1 MQVLACSFDESGDTV
16 LDMTGNGNDFP
27 LGANLTRV
35 AGKTNGGIQPATTTA
50 TVLPDVGQTDDRTV
64 CLWVKGSIP
73 DGWLVQWYDSTA
85 ASGAGG
91 GVWGIRFLSGAPVL
105 RARNVADDFTDA
117 TAAWPDTTGW
127 HHVAGVYG
135 GGSAKLYVDGV
146 LADQKSLIGPIRS
159 SDAPKLFGDFSA
171 AGSYD
176 DLRVYTSAL
185 TQASVAAS
193 MTAVASSDLA
203 SAAALSVDAGF
214 LARVTAA
221 MQQYAV
227 SLAKSI
233 RAAGDQSR
241 KDEYLFAQ
249 KCLAAPSTYGA
260 QFGWALGT
268 DVTVDPTID
277 DDTIRSLV
285 QAAWPVLA
293 KSL

>member
-16 LDMTGNGNDFP
+16 LDMTGNENSFP
-27 LGANLTRV
+27 LGVNLTRI

-50 TVLPDVGQTDDRTV
+50 TTLPNVGQSDDRTV

-73 DGWLVQWYDSTA
+73 DGWLVQWFDPTA
-85 ASGAGG
+85 DSGAGAG
-91 GVWGIRFLSGAPVL
+91 AWGIRFLSGDPSIRV
-105 RARNVADDFTDA
+105 RNTVDDFTDA
-117 TAAWPDTTGW
+117 SAPWPDTTGW

-135 GGSAKLYVDGV
+135 GGSVRLYLDGV
-146 LADQKSLIGPIRS
+146 LADQKSLVGPIRS
-159 SDAPKLFGDFSA
+159 SNAPSLFGDFASS
-171 AGSYD
+171 GSYD

-185 TQASVAAS
+185 TQASVVAS
-193 MTAVASSDLA
+193 MSPVASADLA

-221 MQQYAV
+221 MMQYAV
-227 SLAKSI
+227 SLAKEI
-233 RAAGDQSR
+233 RATGNQSK

-249 KCLAAPSTYGA
+249 KCLASPSTYGA
-260 QFGWALGT
+260 QFGWAIGT
-268 DVTVDPTID
+268 DLTVDPTID